1 MEVTI
6 NDLKEEVSQEQEKC
20 KKLQD
25 DLTSYTERE
34 TKMSQSITSVSTLIS
49 IFFIS
54 FMKFI
59 NSIYL
64 DDHIMFTG

>member
-1 MEVTI
+1 MEATI

-34 TKMSQSITSVSTLIS
+34 TKMSQSITSVSILIS
-49 IFFIS
+49 IFL
-54 FMKFI
+54 
-59 NSIYL
+59 YL
-64 DDHIMFTG
+64 L

>member
-1 MEVTI
+1 MEATI

-34 TKMSQSITSVSTLIS
+34 TKMSQSITSVSILIS
-49 IFFIS
+49 IFL
-54 FMKFI
+54 
-59 NSIYL
+59 YL
-64 DDHIMFTG
+64 LRNL